1 MVLSTLVDLLNS
13 PFMDEFLIWSVAAL
27 AGTIGLVALVNAL
40 DMFLDAETN

>member
-40 DMFLDAETN
+40 DIVLDAEAN

>member
-13 PFMDEFLIWSVAAL
+13 PIMDEFLIWSVAAV

-40 DMFLDAETN
+40 DIVLDAEAR